1 MEVYQITLKNA
12 LETKLMLTYNSLV
25 GYKIKTYII
34 DPNYIP
40 LNDHYWFLPTTHSF
54 SVVQIPKSH
63 KCLLRAGECPI
74 LSVGGFCHS
83 LSDLMC
89 ALGGREPPAEVYKHF
104 VPQVQEGLGQKLEL
118 TSVNV

>member
-1 MEVYQITLKNA
+1 M
-12 LETKLMLTYNSLV
+12 
-25 GYKIKTYII
+25 
-34 DPNYIP
+34 
-40 LNDHYWFLPTTHSF
+40 
-54 SVVQIPKSH
+54 
-63 KCLLRAGECPI
+63 

-83 LSDLMC
+83 LSDLIC

>member
-1 MEVYQITLKNA
+1 MIC
-12 LETKLMLTYNSLV
+12 
-25 GYKIKTYII
+25 
-34 DPNYIP
+34 
-40 LNDHYWFLPTTHSF
+40 HSF
-54 SVVQIPKSH
+54 TIIGFIQTLVHLLWCKSH

-89 ALGGREPPAEVYKHF
+89 ALGGTEPPAEVYKHF
-104 VPQVQEGLGQKLEL
+104 VPQVQEGPGQKLEL

>member
-1 MEVYQITLKNA
+1 M
-12 LETKLMLTYNSLV
+12 
-25 GYKIKTYII
+25 
-34 DPNYIP
+34 P
-40 LNDHYWFLPTTHSF
+40 LNHHYWFHPNTHLLD
-54 SVVQIPKSH
+54 VVQ
-63 KCLLRAGECPI
+63 CLLRAIDCPI